1 MSYLSYDTFRKPTHG
16 SEAISLYY
24 SPTHRSE
31 ATRLH
36 ITEATCLHIT
46 EATRLHI
53 YYSPTHRSE
62 AIIPYYVVASI
73 SSLLTIIRLLC
84 KTLNAQTH
92 TPNAQTH
99 TPDAQTHSNT
109 KILLF

>member
-31 ATRLH
+31 AAR
-36 ITEATCLHIT
+36 LHIT

-62 AIIPYYVVASI
+62 AIIPYYVVATI
-73 SSLLTIIRLLC
+73 SSPLTIIRLIC

-92 TPNAQTH
+92 TPNAQTY